1 MVSSGQF
8 LIVNCRFV
16 LSEAEFFERVNEF
29 LRNIRLCN
37 LFCPVIDSV
46 VTSEKDSSPKSI
58 VVRFSNTGKDK
69 DWNNVLPNPFVN
81 NKTVIFGG
89 ISLYCVW
96 VSIYR
101 IVLLNWVLTIDDEVD
116 LMYCSIA
123 FPSIQ

>member
-1 MVSSGQF
+1 M
-8 LIVNCRFV
+8 
-16 LSEAEFFERVNEF
+16 
-29 LRNIRLCN
+29 RNVRLCS
-37 LFCPVIDSV
+37 LFNPLIDSV
-46 VTSEKDSSPKSI
+46 ATSEKHSSPKSI

-69 DWNNVLPNPFVN
+69 DWNNVLPNPFAN
-81 NKTVIFGG
+81 NKSVIFDG

-123 FPSIQ
+123 FSSIS

>member
-1 MVSSGQF
+1 M
-8 LIVNCRFV
+8 IVNCRFV
-16 LSEAEFFERVNEF
+16 LSLYEFFERVNEF
-29 LRNIRLCN
+29 LWNIRLCN
-37 LFCPVIDSV
+37 LFCPVIVRV
-46 VTSEKDSSPKSI
+46 VTSENDSSPKSI

-123 FPSIQ
+123 FSSIS

>member
-1 MVSSGQF
+1 M
-8 LIVNCRFV
+8 
-16 LSEAEFFERVNEF
+16 
-29 LRNIRLCN
+29 RNIRLCN

-58 VVRFSNTGKDK
+58 VVRFSNTGKDN
-69 DWNNVLPNPFVN
+69 DWYTVLPNPFAN
-81 NKTVIFGG
+81 NKSVIFGG

-123 FPSIQ
+123 FSSIS